1 MVLYFTGTGN
11 SLYVAKKL
19 DEVQMSIPQ
28 VIHNKKAEYTA
39 DKIGVVCPVYGHEM
53 PEMVKRFIKEAS
65 FHTNYFYLI
74 LTYGRIHGG
83 AAELADNYLKA
94 CGLEANYIN
103 TIMMVDNYLP
113 SFDMNEQIAIDPEKR
128 VDEHIAR
135 IKADIEANKYWKQSV
150 TQADRDWHKKY
161 LEMRKANPIDTSNGI
176 FHVLQNCIGCGV
188 CTRVCPTGRI
198 RIENQHANYYEMS
211 RCQMCLACV
220 HHCPQ
225 NAIRL
230 KIPEKNPK
238 ARYHNE
244 NIRLSEIVEANNQT
258 Q

>member
-19 DEVQMSIPQ
+19 DEVRMSIPQ
-28 VIHNKKAEYTA
+28 VIHDEGTEFTA
-39 DKIGVVCPVYGHEM
+39 DKIGIVCPVYGHEM
-53 PEMVKRFIKEAS
+53 PEMVKRFLKKTS
-65 FHTNYFYLI
+65 FYTDYFFLV

-83 AAELADNYLKA
+83 AAELADHYLKE

-113 SFDMNEQIAIDPEKR
+113 AFDMNEQIAIDPEKK

-135 IKADIEANKYWKQSV
+135 MKADIESNKHWKQSV
-150 TQADRDWHKKY
+150 TQEDREWHEKY
-161 LEMRKANPIDTSNGI
+161 LEMREANPIDSRNGI
-176 FHVLQNCIGCGV
+176 FRVLQNCIGCGI

-198 RIENQHANYYEMS
+198 CIENQHAEYHEMS
-211 RCQMCLACV
+211 KCQMCLACV

-230 KIPEKNPK
+230 KIPEKNPQ

-244 NIRLSEIVEANNQT
+244 NIRLSEIVEANNQNK
-258 Q
+258 